1 MPTKVYNETN
11 LEVLA
16 RLCEDSWNLSA
27 QIEELENWLKDN
39 QDSISNGK
47 YIADVGFSARKKAF
61 GGGAVLTP
69 EAMSI
74 MSKLG
79 MQLFLSEYANVE

>member
-1 MPTKVYNETN
+1 MPVNVYNETN
-11 LEVLA
+11 LEKLA
-16 RLCEDSWNLSA
+16 WLCDGSWELPI
-27 QIEELENWLKDN
+27 QIEELENWLRDN
-39 QDSISNGK
+39 QDSISEGK
-47 YIADVGFSARKKAF
+47 YIADIGFSVRKDAS

-79 MQLFLSEYANVE
+79 MQLFLSEYDNVE